1 MKCRFID
8 DCAVESDC
16 DDESDENLGRHRRRR
31 RKRVIQSDEDDGEE
45 MTKEDLDFVVDDH
58 LSPTADSPRVRVSRK
73 ERKVTRDDIELIKE
87 NVGLRRTKHKG
98 KKEKLCV
105 WKDEDEC
112 DACSD
117 DEGFVVED
125 DSDDDLGSGSCRSG
139 RGGAADGSDEE
150 QEEDG
155 QRQELTCANMVSD
168 ALRFREQN
176 TIKSTCL
183 AEVLEK
189 MHASDQWVL
198 SGEVMRNGIPELL
211 FDEFTARCSG
221 GTRMTAD
228 VFRNLKI
235 SAAGVGGAGKSVRK
249 PAAPKPRPAVK
260 GKAGAVNSC
269 SSSGAVQ
276 AETQPV
282 PVSNPL
288 TGICKG
294 DDFYSEDMYSDP
306 SAALTACWG
315 HGDSGTPTQCEQLNN
330 RGDAVQ
336 VQVQDKREQ
345 PVQVQVQ
352 DKREEPV
359 QVQVPEKRG
368 EPVQVQVHVVSGS
381 NPGSGRNVENR
392 VSAPH
397 ASSPRQYK
405 EQVVPKIKLASIFL
419 PLSASAKVAASGVAP
434 RPGGKAV
441 KAQKIRP
448 PEYGLIMRKD
458 GTCFYRHEDGTV
470 EERGRL

>member
-8 DCAVESDC
+8 DCAVESDR
-16 DDESDENLGRHRRRR
+16 DEESDEDRGRHRRRR
-31 RKRVIQSDEDDGEE
+31 RRRIQSDEDEGEE

-58 LSPTADSPRVRVSRK
+58 VSPTADSPRVRVSRK

-87 NVGLRRTKHKG
+87 NVGLHRKKHQG
-98 KKEKLCV
+98 KKEKFCV

-112 DACSD
+112 DARSD
-117 DEGFVVED
+117 DDGFVVED
-125 DSDDDLGSGSCRSG
+125 DSDDALGSGSERSG
-139 RGGAADGSDEE
+139 GSGEE
-150 QEEDG
+150 QVEDDR
-155 QRQELTCANMVSD
+155 RQELTCANMVSH
-168 ALRFREQN
+168 ALRFRERH
-176 TIKSTCL
+176 TVKSTCL
-183 AEVLEK
+183 ADVLEQ
-189 MHASDQWVL
+189 MHASEEWVL
-198 SGEVMRNGIPELL
+198 AGEVMRNGIPELL

-228 VFRNLKI
+228 VFRNLKT
-235 SAAGVGGAGKSVRK
+235 SVTGAGGAAKSARK
-249 PAAPKPRPAVK
+249 PAAPKPRKPTK
-260 GKAGAVNSC
+260 GQAGVVSSC
-269 SSSGAVQ
+269 SSPDAAQ
-276 AETQPV
+276 AEKQPV

-315 HGDSGTPTQCEQLNN
+315 HGDSGTPTQCGQLKNQGGSV
-330 RGDAVQ
+330 GDKTQVVPAGDPVVERAVGH
-336 VQVQDKREQ
+336 R
-345 PVQVQVQ
+345 
-352 DKREEPV
+352 
-359 QVQVPEKRG
+359 
-368 EPVQVQVHVVSGS
+368 
-381 NPGSGRNVENR
+381 
-392 VSAPH
+392 APAQQ

-405 EQVVPKIKLASIFL
+405 EKVAPAVKLASIFL
-419 PLSASAKVAASGVAP
+419 PLSASAKAAASGVGP

-441 KAQKIRP
+441 KAQKVRP